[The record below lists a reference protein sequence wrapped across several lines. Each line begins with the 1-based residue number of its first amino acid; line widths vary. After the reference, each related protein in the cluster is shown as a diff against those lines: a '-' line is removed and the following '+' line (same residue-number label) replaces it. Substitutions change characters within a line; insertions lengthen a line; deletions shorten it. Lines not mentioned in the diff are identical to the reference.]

1 MYLKKRPTYFVKG
14 TQRKTVFHTVEAR
27 ELLAQGWAEEGKV
40 APVEEAAP
48 VAPEPEPEPVAE
60 AQPAPDLLDMTKAEL
75 VAYAEANDISV
86 RAGATKSEILE
97 ACLESEAS
105 NG

>member
-40 APVEEAAP
+40 APVEEAAT
-48 VAPEPEPEPVAE
+48 VVPEPVAE

-75 VAYAEANDISV
+75 AAYAEANDISV